1 MQGIV
6 FDKFVELDM
15 DEVLLRKVHAISS
28 KAGLRDVLQRDN
40 DAQLDVGKGRVTSAQ
55 YHAQPADLRDVSQ
68 VRAQRSFASFSSCFP
83 TEAARYVARG
93 DVHSKACQR
102 ANDAVES
109 RTLAAMC
116 AA

>member
-40 DAQLDVGKGRVTSAQ
+40 EAQLDVGKGRVTSAQ
-55 YHAQPADLRDVSQ
+55 YHAQPADLRDMSQ
-68 VRAQRSFASFSSCFP
+68 VRGQCCLALLITDRSCTLRRPRRCSSETC
-83 TEAARYVARG
+83 
-93 DVHSKACQR
+93 
-102 ANDAVES
+102 
-109 RTLAAMC
+109 
-116 AA
+116 